1 MIRWAAHGVARV
13 SHVLHATGR
22 RLLTFEELDARYP
35 VLATGAAR
43 DRVRAMY
50 GEIQKNMHRWEHTLA
65 AGPLELVQA
74 GQFRHR
80 LSGQLLR
87 AALTAD
93 PGQHTVPALVCEE
106 EPQTGAIRIT
116 PQREDIPAAAAATE
130 LCPTLRVELDS
141 DDETRQLAKPPVWHR

>member
-1 MIRWAAHGVARV
+1 MLDAQPAQRRASPAQETEMVRWAAHGVARV

-35 VLATGAAR
+35 GLATGAAR

-74 GQFRHR
+74 GQFRRR

-87 AALTAD
+87 AALTTD
-93 PGQHTVPALVCEE
+93 PGRPTVPALVCEE
-106 EPQTGAIRIT
+106 EPQTGAIPVSYT
-116 PQREDIPAAAAATE
+116 HLT
-130 LCPTLRVELDS
+130 LPTK
-141 DDETRQLAKPPVWHR
+141 A